1 MPGIPAMGKS
11 KSKALILHDYG
22 REGGPSR
29 EEESELSPKMSWE
42 LRSSS
47 SDLTAVWQLH
57 LRGTEVISTL
67 LKAEKLARCRSGY
80 KEQNKIGV
88 G

>member
-1 MPGIPAMGKS
+1 MPGILAMGKS
-11 KSKALILHDYG
+11 KSKALIHPKTTLHDYG

-29 EEESELSPKMSWE
+29 EEESEFSPKMSWD

-57 LRGTEVISTL
+57 LSQGAQ
-67 LKAEKLARCRSGY
+67 K
-80 KEQNKIGV
+80 
-88 G
+88 